1 MISIFCAPYLLD
13 IISDS
18 FASSIFPTS
27 LKTAVIRPILKKAG
41 LEKNNLNNYRPIAQ
55 LSVFSK
61 IIERVAS
68 KQIMQHLIRH
78 NILHSHQSTYFPNK
92 STETS
97 LARIKNDILAND
109 IGTIIIFLDLSAAF
123 DTFNHSILINRLANA
138 GFTGN
143 SLDWLMSYITDR
155 SSCVSIDDKRYL
167 DITLEHGVPEGYH
180 IPF

>member
-1 MISIFCAPYLLD
+1 MLD
-13 IISDS
+13 IIYDS

-78 NILHSHQSTYFPNK
+78 NILHSHQSAYVPNK
-92 STETS
+92 STETA
-97 LARIKNDILAND
+97 LARINNDILTND
-109 IGTIIIFLDLSAAF
+109 IGNIIVFLDLSAVF
-123 DTFNHSILINRLANA
+123 DTLNHSILINGLAHVI
-138 GFTGN
+138 
-143 SLDWLMSYITDR
+143 Y
-155 SSCVSIDDKRYL
+155 Y
-167 DITLEHGVPEGYH
+167 
-180 IPF
+180 